1 MGRKRKLTK
10 TSMKR
15 RMKLIAEIYYVSDD
29 DEEEAHALFPDLE
42 VVRLGNFIKLYAK
55 DKISYKV
62 YKSIE
67 ARLSSHFSSYTMF

>member
-15 RMKLIAEIYYVSDD
+15 RMKLIAEIYYASDK
-29 DEEEAHALFPDLE
+29 DEEEARALFPNLE

-55 DKISYKV
+55 DKISYKA